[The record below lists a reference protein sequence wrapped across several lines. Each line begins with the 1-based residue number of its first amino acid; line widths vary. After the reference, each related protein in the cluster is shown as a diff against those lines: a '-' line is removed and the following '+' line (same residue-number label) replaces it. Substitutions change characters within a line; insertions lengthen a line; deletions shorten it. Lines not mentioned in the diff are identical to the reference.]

1 MKPLERAKELRRL
14 WNGFW
19 QSRVLLTANNLGV
32 FDYLKSRKTA
42 SEIAKALKLDKRA
55 TEILL
60 DALTGLGLLKK
71 SSNRYKNS
79 SISDKFL
86 TKDSPYYQGDIIK
99 HADVLWNNWSGLDD
113 IIKTGKP
120 NRKAHDHDAFIKGM
134 HNIASLKAKDVV
146 KAIDLN
152 GVKKAIDLGGGP
164 GTYSIEMAKKGIS
177 VVIFDMPDTIRIAR
191 EIIRKTKIR
200 NIEFIE
206 GDFIS
211 DSIGS
216 GYDLVFISQVLHA
229 YSEKECLGIIRKSRS
244 ALNKGGRIVIQE
256 FYISKDRTN
265 PLQSALFSVNMLVNT
280 NGGRC
285 YAPFEIKKWLLRA
298 GFKGIKED
306 ILDDSALISGTK

>member
-42 SEIAKALKLDKRA
+42 SEIAKTLKLDKRA

-298 GFKGIKED
+298 GFKGIKEY